1 MCEYIE
7 FIPKAGACLATT
19 NVLERRGKV
28 KWMWRRPSQN
38 GADNGWRVMSDID
51 TPEYLNVA
59 SNWKIVDFNDVCH
72 IEPALIGIYD
82 FEVGSEL
89 SINRDHQGIRVVDT
103 PTGRTIPPENFY
115 VPKRFRA

>member
-1 MCEYIE
+1 VGEYIE

-38 GADNGWRVMSDID
+38 GVDNGWRIMSDID
-51 TPEYLNVA
+51 TSEYLDDP
-59 SNWKIVDFNDVCH
+59 SSWKIVDFNDVCYV
-72 IEPALIGIYD
+72 EPALIGIYD

-89 SINRDHQGIRVVDT
+89 SIERDDQGIHIIDT
-103 PTGRTIPPENFY
+103 PTGREIPRENFY
-115 VPKRFRA
+115 VPPQFRA